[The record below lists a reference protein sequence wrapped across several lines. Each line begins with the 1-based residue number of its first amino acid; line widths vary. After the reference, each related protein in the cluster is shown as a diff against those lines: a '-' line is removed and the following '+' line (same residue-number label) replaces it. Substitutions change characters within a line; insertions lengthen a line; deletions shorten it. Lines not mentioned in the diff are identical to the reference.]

1 MAEKNVRLAIR
12 RTIDRETPTIDLC
25 ETINSA
31 VFAVDVVD
39 ACEMYFF
46 FFFFIFN
53 TAAILFKRYSF
64 LYRLKSPSYI
74 MLKGRLSMF

>member
-46 FFFFIFN
+46 FFLFLILLQFFLNDIV
-53 TAAILFKRYSF
+53 
-64 LYRLKSPSYI
+64 SYI
-74 MLKGRLSMF
+74 V